1 MHVSISDVPCRLAG
15 TAGPVPE
22 TGRKLTRRTLSEEMA
37 RLALT
42 RATETAAAPPLRDG
56 HGQLSG
62 RLPSYRERSGF
73 TPTADATG
81 AFFWNAPRDA
91 AHRLRVR
98 NAASCV
104 STLCG
109 DSLASAVLPN
119 GLAASQ
125 ASRTLGA
132 SDRLL
137 LSHVFV
143 RVPAPRWFPSV
154 SWRSRAPR
162 YGESP
167 DSRQSGSLRWA
178 PPA

>member
-1 MHVSISDVPCRLAG
+1 M
-15 TAGPVPE
+15 
-22 TGRKLTRRTLSEEMA
+22 
-37 RLALT
+37 
-42 RATETAAAPPLRDG
+42 PPLRDG
-56 HGQLSG
+56 HEPRSG
-62 RLPSYRERSGF
+62 RLPSYRERSSI
-73 TPTADATG
+73 TPTADAAG
-81 AFFWNAPRDA
+81 AFFWNAPRNA
-91 AHRLRVR
+91 AHRFRVR

-104 STLCG
+104 STSCG

-125 ASRTLGA
+125 ASRTLDA

-137 LSHVFV
+137 PSHVFV

-167 DSRQSGSLRWA
+167 DSRQSVSLRWA
-178 PPA
+178 PHAWCFVAVGVFHLPSQRVAAVPLVSLSRLPPVYDRSRGVDTT